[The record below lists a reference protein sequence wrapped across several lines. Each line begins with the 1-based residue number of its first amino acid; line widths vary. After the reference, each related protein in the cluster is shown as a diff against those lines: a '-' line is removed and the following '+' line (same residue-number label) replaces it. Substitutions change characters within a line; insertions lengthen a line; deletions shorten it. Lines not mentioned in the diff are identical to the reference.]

1 MYVCM
6 YAKVVCMYV
15 CMYAKVGWM
24 CRKCSKLSMC
34 VCVCVCVFIFYFY
47 ACIYIYYMN
56 VCTGLV
62 DVTQVQRALQG
73 KGAAVLSHSQSDGAS
88 SEAVPGGAMT
98 SVNFGA
104 QRQV

>member
-6 YAKVVCMYV
+6 QRSYVCMYV
-15 CMYAKVGWM
+15 CMQRSGG
-24 CRKCSKLSMC
+24 C
-34 VCVCVCVFIFYFY
+34 VESAASSPCVCVCVFIFYFY

>member
-6 YAKVVCMYV
+6 QRSYVCMYV
-15 CMYAKVGWM
+15 CTQRSGG
-24 CRKCSKLSMC
+24 C
-34 VCVCVCVFIFYFY
+34 VESAASSPCVCVCVFIFYFY

-88 SEAVPGGAMT
+88 SEALPGGAMT

>member
-1 MYVCM
+1 MYACERVYVCI
-6 YAKVVCMYV
+6 YVQVVCMYV
-15 CMYAKVGWM
+15 WKGRVHVSKVQQA
-24 CRKCSKLSMC
+24 LH
-34 VCVCVCVFIFYFY
+34 VCVCVFYV
-47 ACIYIYYMN
+47 CIYIYYMN

-73 KGAAVLSHSQSDGAS
+73 AAVLSHSQSDAAVR
-88 SEAVPGGAMT
+88 EAVPGGGMT